1 MPVTRKGLEAQQQ
14 ASKASD
20 DTNALL
26 REILEQQKQIL
37 AALEKL
43 AAK

>member
-1 MPVTRKGLEAQQQ
+1 MPVSRKALEA
-14 ASKASD
+14 SSGKTE

-26 REILEQQKQIL
+26 REIREQQKQIL

-43 AAK
+43 TKK